1 MRCFEKAKNI
11 ANLLLDCFFPRH
23 CLLCGNEVDTDYSNL
38 CHYCVNRIPFIR
50 ETRCKYCSRQ
60 IADVD
65 DNSERICVNCKD
77 REFYFNELRSCWA
90 YKGIGREL
98 VLKLKYYNADYV
110 KNDISKL
117 LKNKCQEI
125 CTFTS
130 NSFLVPVPLHYFGFL
145 VRGYNQAEV
154 IANAIKCASS
164 RSSVVKLLRGRYK
177 RSQTKLKSSDRTKNV
192 SDAFLCTSLCDN
204 IDKNSKIILID
215 DVSTTGATSRECCKV
230 LRNAGFTNLNVLTLS
245 CRC

>member
-1 MRCFEKAKNI
+1 MEFKGRIMKVLPVTSGTNQNNKEWKKQEFVFEYFEQQTDRYSDKVCLSIMNDRI
-11 ANLLLDCFFPRH
+11 AEYDLHENDDVLIGFGH
-23 CLLCGNEVDTDYSNL
+23 S
-38 CHYCVNRIPFIR
+38 IR
-50 ETRCKYCSRQ
+50 EYQGR
-60 IADVD
+60 
-65 DNSERICVNCKD
+65 
-77 REFYFNELRSCWA
+77 YFNELRSCWA